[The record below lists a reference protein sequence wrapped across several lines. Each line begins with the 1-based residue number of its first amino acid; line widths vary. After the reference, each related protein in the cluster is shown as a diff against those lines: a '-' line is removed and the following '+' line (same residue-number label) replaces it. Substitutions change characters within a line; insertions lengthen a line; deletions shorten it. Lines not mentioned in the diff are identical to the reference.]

1 MIVLNR
7 LVGAGEVV
15 TYGVLTATGV
25 VAAFLGSGYGVITPQ
40 GRVGPG
46 MVPTVSGCL
55 LAALGAVLLVRAV
68 RERAQSVSD
77 DEEDPDERDIFGRT
91 ERERVRHL
99 WLVFGLLLAT
109 IYAVSLVGL
118 LAAFGAF
125 VFVVSAWVER
135 RRIVSA
141 ATITAGAC
149 AFIYL
154 VFVLFLRVPLPQG
167 LLGI

>member
-1 MIVLNR
+1 MLTR
-7 LVGAGEVV
+7 LVGVGEVV
-15 TYGVLTATGV
+15 TYGALTATGV
-25 VAAFLGSGYGVITPQ
+25 LAAVLGSGYGVITPQ

-46 MVPTVSGCL
+46 MVPTVCGCL
-55 LAALGAVLLVRAV
+55 LAALGAVLVVRAV
-68 RERAQSVSD
+68 RERAQSLSGGEGD
-77 DEEDPDERDIFGRT
+77 RDEKDIFGRT

-99 WLVFGLLLAT
+99 WLVFGLLLAA
-109 IYAVSLVGL
+109 IYAVSLVGF

-135 RRIVSA
+135 RRIISA

-154 VFVLFLRVPLPQG
+154 VFVLLLRVPLPQG
-167 LLGI
+167 MLGT